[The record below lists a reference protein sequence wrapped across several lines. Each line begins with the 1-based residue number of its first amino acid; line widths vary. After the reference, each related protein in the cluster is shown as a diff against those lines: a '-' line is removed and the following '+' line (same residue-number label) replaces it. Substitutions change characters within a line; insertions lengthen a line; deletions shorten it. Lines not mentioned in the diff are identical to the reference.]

1 MLMWLESSAL
11 SVWIKEGQQSI
22 WSYPTILTLHTFAL
36 MVLVGA
42 SVVVD
47 LRVLGVARSIPL
59 APMRSLFRWMW
70 VAFALSALTGAL
82 LFIADATLRGTSI
95 LFGVKLGFVAIGVAT
110 FVLIERHVYGPDA
123 PPEGVSPAARRLAVA
138 SLIVWT
144 LAITAGRLLAYF
156 S

>member
-1 MLMWLESSAL
+1 MLVWLESTAL

-47 LRVLGVARSIPL
+47 LRLLGVARSIPL
-59 APMRSLFRWMW
+59 APLQPLFRWMW
-70 VAFALSALTGAL
+70 AAFALSALTGGL
-82 LFIADATLRGTSI
+82 LFMADATLRGTSL
-95 LFGVKLGFVAIGVAT
+95 LFGVKLGLVALGVAT
-110 FVLIERHVYGPDA
+110 LVLIKKQLYGPDA
-123 PPEGVSPAARRLAVA
+123 PANGVSRAARRLAMV
-138 SLIVWT
+138 SLVVWT

-156 S
+156 A